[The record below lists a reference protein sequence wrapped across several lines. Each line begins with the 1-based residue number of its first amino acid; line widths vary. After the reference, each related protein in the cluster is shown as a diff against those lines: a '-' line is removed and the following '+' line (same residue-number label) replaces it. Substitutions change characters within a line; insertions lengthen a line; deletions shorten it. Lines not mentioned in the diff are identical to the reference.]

1 MKVNLEHYKI
11 FYFVAKNRS
20 ITAAAKELYLSQPT
34 VSKYIQNLEKELGMT
49 LFIRS
54 KKGVVLTPEAE
65 MLYEHVSKAYRHIDL
80 AEEELMNRRELQAG
94 ILHIGASEM
103 TMQHFLLS
111 YLEKYKNW
119 YPNIRLKISNCSTP
133 SAVEKLRNAAVDMAV
148 IITPIEADDLNIYKL
163 KTFQD
168 VFIAKKGHPL
178 CKGEVSLRELCRY
191 PFICLEKGT
200 ISRQYLEE
208 LFLAKGEVLVPDIE
222 LATTDLIVPTVAYGL
237 GIGFVPYNFAAAA
250 IKEGTVDLIEVT
262 EPLQERHIC
271 AVTLSSHPL
280 SPAAEKMMKL
290 LIEKEESFRQRQIE
304 P

>member
-1 MKVNLEHYKI
+1 MDRKEYMKVNLEHYKI
-11 FYFVAKNRS
+11 FYFVAKNKS

-34 VSKYIQNLEKELGMT
+34 ISKYIQNLEKELGMI

-80 AEEELMNRRELQAG
+80 AEEELMNRRELQEG

-111 YLEKYKNW
+111 YLEKYKTW

-133 SAVEKLRNAAVDMAV
+133 SAVEKLRNGIIDMAV
-148 IITPIEADDLNIYKL
+148 IITPMEAEDLNIYKL
-163 KTFQD
+163 KAFKD

-178 CKGEVSLRELCRY
+178 CEGRVSLRELCCY
-191 PFICLEKGT
+191 PFVCLEKGT
-200 ISRQYLEE
+200 ISRKYLEE
-208 LFLAKGEVLVPDIE
+208 LFLAEGEGLVPDIE
-222 LATTDLIVPTVAYGL
+222 LASTDLIAPAVAYGL

-250 IKEGTVDLIEVT
+250 IREGTVELIDVAES
-262 EPLQERHIC
+262 LQERYIC
-271 AVTLSSHPL
+271 AVTLNSRPL
-280 SPAAEKMMKL
+280 SSAAQKMMKL
-290 LIEKEESFRQRQIE
+290 LIEREEGFR
-304 P
+304 

>member
-11 FYFVAKNRS
+11 FYFVARNKS

-34 VSKYIQNLEKELGMT
+34 VSKYIQNLEKELGMV

-54 KKGVVLTPEAE
+54 KKGVALTPEAE

-80 AEEELMNRRELQAG
+80 AEEELMNRREMQEG

-133 SAVEKLRNAAVDMAV
+133 SAVEKLRNGNIEMAV
-148 IITPIEADDLNIYKL
+148 IITPMEAEDLSIHKL
-163 KTFQD
+163 KAFRD

-178 CKGEVSLRELCRY
+178 CEGEVSLRELCRY
-191 PFICLEKGT
+191 PFVCLEEGT
-200 ISRQYLEE
+200 ISRQYLES

-222 LATTDLIVPTVAYGL
+222 LASADLIVPTVAYGL
-237 GIGFVPYNFAAAA
+237 GVGFVPYNFASAA
-250 IKEGTVDLIEVT
+250 IKEGTVGLVEVA
-262 EPLQERHIC
+262 EPLKERYIC
-271 AVTLSSHPL
+271 AVALNSHPL
-280 SPAAEKMMKL
+280 SSAAEKMMKL
-290 LIEKEESFRQRQIE
+290 FAEREESFRQKQIE

>member
-1 MKVNLEHYKI
+1 MKINLEHYKI
-11 FYFVAKNRS
+11 FYFVAKDKS

-65 MLYEHVSKAYRHIDL
+65 ILYEHIAKAYRHIDL
-80 AEEELMNRRELQAG
+80 AEEELMNRKELQEG

-103 TMQHFLLS
+103 TMQHFLLA

-133 SAVEKLRNAAVDMAV
+133 SAVEKLRNGSIDMAV
-148 IITPIEADDLNIYKL
+148 IISPIEEEDLNIYKL
-163 KTFQD
+163 KAFRD
-168 VFIAKKGHPL
+168 VFIARKGHPL
-178 CKGEVSLRELCRY
+178 CEGEVPLKELVRY

-208 LFLAKGEVLVPDIE
+208 LFLSQGEGLVPDIE
-222 LATTDLIVPTVAYGL
+222 LASTDLVVPAAAYGL

-250 IKEGTVDLIEVT
+250 IKEGIVDLIDIV
-262 EPLQERHIC
+262 EPLKERYIC
-271 AVTLSSHPL
+271 AVTLHSHPL
-280 SPAAEKMMKL
+280 SSAAEKMMKIL
-290 LIEKEESFRQRQIE
+290 LT
-304 P
+304 